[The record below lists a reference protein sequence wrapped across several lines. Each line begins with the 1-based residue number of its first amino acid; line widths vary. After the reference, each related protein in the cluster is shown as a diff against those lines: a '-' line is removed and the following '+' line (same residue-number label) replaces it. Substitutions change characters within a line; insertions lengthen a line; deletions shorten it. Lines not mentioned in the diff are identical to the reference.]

1 MCSIVIQR
9 SQINLM
15 FLALGLF
22 FSDNS
27 VKNMAQKCTR
37 ENSVE
42 SSRHIIVDQ
51 FTVHSKC
58 REERI
63 KLKVYKGQVSGV
75 TLQVILHKLT
85 RIKISER
92 KTLTIV
98 KTIFTLQNS

>member
-1 MCSIVIQR
+1 
-9 SQINLM
+9 M

-22 FSDNS
+22 FLNNS

-37 ENSVE
+37 EKSVE

-51 FTVHSKC
+51 LTVHSKC

-75 TLQVILHKLT
+75 TLQI
-85 RIKISER
+85 
-92 KTLTIV
+92 IV
-98 KTIFTLQNS
+98 

>member
-1 MCSIVIQR
+1 
-9 SQINLM
+9 M

-22 FSDNS
+22 FLDNS
-27 VKNMAQKCTR
+27 VKNMAKKCTR

-75 TLQVILHKLT
+75 TLQIIVHQLT
-85 RIKISER
+85 R

-98 KTIFTLQNS
+98 KTSFTLQNS